1 MSFKKTILAVAAVG
15 ALTAATAVPAM
26 ALENEFHGMYKMK
39 YFVSNIDNSSAGY
52 FAENTTRGT
61 STTAVNYFEQRA
73 RLFYNAKAN
82 DDLKLVIA
90 FEMDS
95 VFGDR
100 SQGGFTGV
108 NTVGGTSGTVNS
120 GTAFRNSGGALDTD
134 AVNLETKWVHLD
146 FNVPGVPMNV
156 KVGTQPIKDSL
167 KGILFDCDAGGIYTS
182 TKIGSAAKVNVGY
195 FRGYEGNG
203 GDVNGGGTAGGIGFK
218 MGVNNLDIAILEAKL
233 NVTKDIAVGAN
244 YYGYFDYRSNA
255 ATILDH
261 TLGVNADAKIGPVAV
276 SGFLAGQL
284 GTIKNQSGSIV
295 GSVNNS
301 LASVDMSAIAANVT
315 AKLKVGPGTA
325 KIAGLYTSGDNGTSA
340 TKNRS
345 WLSLQQSVGG
355 ARTQS
360 GAGALNTYNDSG
372 MMLLNRNSA
381 SQGGSSDRSIGWTT
395 NNRDQGLMLA
405 TIGYDAT
412 ITPKFYANAN
422 VGFGWTARDRQNNL
436 NDLGDADAIKPAQT
450 VVGGARNSNNYLGTE
465 FNVETGY
472 KLYDNLTASA
482 QAAYVILGDYYKG
495 TNLIVGH
502 GGSDPENPYTARVV
516 LSYVF

>member
-26 ALENEFHGMYKMK
+26 ALENEFHGMYKAK
-39 YFVSNIDNSSAGY
+39 YFVSNIDNSGAGY

-73 RLFYNAKAN
+73 RLFYSAKAN
-82 DDLKLVIA
+82 DDLKLVIG
-90 FEMDS
+90 FEIDS

-100 SQGGFTGV
+100 SQGGLSNV
-108 NTVGGTSGTVNS
+108 STVGGTSGTVNS

-167 KGILFDCDAGGIYTS
+167 KGVLFDCDAGGIWTS
-182 TKIGSAAKVNVGY
+182 TKIGPSAKVNVGY

-218 MGVNNLDIAILEAKL
+218 MGVNNLDLAILEGKF
-233 NVTKDIAVGAN
+233 NITKDIAVGVN

-261 TLGVNADAKIGPVAV
+261 TLAVNADAKVGPVAL

-301 LASVDMSAIAANVT
+301 NESVDMSGIAANV
-315 AKLKVGPGTA
+315 AARVKVGPGTA

-355 ARTQS
+355 ARVQS
-360 GAGALNTYNDSG
+360 NAGSLNTYNESG
-372 MMLLNRNSA
+372 MMLLNRNA
-381 SQGGSSDRSIGWTT
+381 AAAGGSSDREIAWTT
-395 NNRDQGLMLA
+395 NNRDQGLILA
-405 TIGYDAT
+405 TIGYEAT

-422 VGFGWTARDRQNNL
+422 VGFGWSARDRQNNL
-436 NDLGDADAIKPAQT
+436 NDVGDADAIKPVQT
-450 VVGGARNSNNYLGTE
+450 VAGGTRNSNNYLGTE

-472 KLYDNLTASA
+472 KLYDNLTASV
-482 QAAYVILGDYYKG
+482 QAAYVVLGDYYKG

-502 GGSDPENPYTARVV
+502 GGSDPENPYTTRLV